1 MERKYPAN
9 AISQTTY
16 QNQHC
21 LALLTRQSDNP
32 IIPTA
37 LINIEFNLM
46 NKILKLSASSFVLMT
61 SLLLVGCEEKEE
73 IKQETT
79 EVKQDVKQALS
90 EAWQDAKESGKEFKD
105 ESLTQLIDETKA
117 LGHTLATEG
126 KALSKDLVED
136 SKEFSKDLVEQGKEM
151 ASDATDEAKKAADEL
166 AKKIKAQREAIENS
180 N

>member
-1 MERKYPAN
+1 MKLIYPEN
-9 AISQTTY
+9 AISQTTC

-21 LALLTRQSDNP
+21 LALLTRQSDNL

-46 NKILKLSASSFVLMT
+46 NKILKLTTSSFVLMT

-73 IKQETT
+73 IKQDAT

-90 EAWQDAKESGKEFKD
+90 EAWQDAKETGKEFKD